1 MRCRGVA
8 SAGLTAAVGLVVL
21 SSVPLAGQT
30 PAPRLAIQR
39 PAAPKA
45 AATRP
50 ATPPQTAAKTG
61 APRTPWGDPDL
72 QGVWSYATTTPL
84 ERPAEM
90 AGKAFFTP
98 EETARRNAES
108 DPDNPSQVRPAA
120 PGDPGTYNKLWGEPG
135 GVALNMRTSL
145 IVDPADGRLP
155 ALTPN
160 AQKRIAARAE
170 YLRQHPAD
178 SWLDR
183 PGDERCIIYHGA
195 PPISTGYSNTYQIFQ
210 TPGYV
215 AILDEEVHDVRMIP
229 LDGRPRPRIQR
240 WNGESRGRWEGDT
253 LVVETTNYSE
263 KAELEPGTPLRFP
276 ASTSTRATERFTRVG
291 PDRIDYTFTIDDPTV
306 YTRPWTAERPMPR
319 LPTYV
324 IYEYACHEGNQ
335 AMAGI
340 LAGAR
345 AEEAAAA
352 AKAAGTPGK

>member
-1 MRCRGVA
+1 MTCRGVR
-8 SAGLTAAVGLVVL
+8 SAGLTAAVGLVAL
-21 SSVPLAGQT
+21 WSVPLAGQA
-30 PAPRLAIQR
+30 PAPQPAAQR
-39 PAAPKA
+39 PAAPKP

-50 ATPPQTAAKTG
+50 KAGATTG

-84 ERPAEM
+84 QRPAEV
-90 AGKAFFTP
+90 AGRAFFTP
-98 EETARRNAES
+98 EEAARRNAES
-108 DPDNPSQVRPAA
+108 DPDSPNQVRPAA

-135 GVALNMRTSL
+135 GVTLNMRTSL
-145 IVDPADGRLP
+145 IVDPPDGRLP
-155 ALTPN
+155 PLTPD
-160 AQKRIAARAE
+160 AQKRIAARTE

-183 PGDERCIIYHGA
+183 SADERCIIYHGA

-210 TPGYV
+210 APGLV

-240 WNGESRGRWEGDT
+240 WNGESRGRWEGNT
-253 LVVETTNYSE
+253 LVVVTTNYSE

-276 ASTSTRATERFTRVG
+276 ASTSTLATERFTRVG
-291 PDRIDYTFTIDDPTV
+291 PDRIDYTFTIEDSTV

-319 LPTYV
+319 LPNYV

-335 AMAGI
+335 AMAGM

-352 AKAAGTPGK
+352 AKAAGTPPK